1 MNRGRP
7 AARLPLLVTLLLAAV
22 TVLTAAPA
30 REALG
35 LQPSRPRPV
44 EDDDSRK
51 RPRIMTLSAGW
62 GGYVL
67 PGQPG
72 PWRVTLRPG
81 EKPVDATLAMSF
93 QQDGTQ
99 RTRIEQRVALIPG
112 QPVMLTFTAALLNH
126 NSEVNFTLQAS
137 NGATIDSAT
146 ASVWNSGPGELRY
159 ETPTIRYDGAVLFV
173 GRRTMPPAANGMLRP
188 SEEANARGSVTRRVL
203 FASVPPQ
210 DLPADAAAF
219 GGVEAI
225 VLDQQALMDLE
236 PTQQG
241 VLREFLF
248 MGGRVVLLA
257 DTAGEGWKRVISG
270 QAAGDAAMPIVLG
283 DSTQKPIA
291 AAVQALGIDSKVAA
305 ASAFVRGVQ
314 LTGRG
319 TDEGWELLPAAV
331 PQGEA
336 LTPLLARGPVGLGYL
351 TVYLMP
357 PSLMVDKLEGDLLEQ
372 AWNASLLASGV
383 GPSRRAPEE
392 RNFWSSHAQDSPRVR
407 DMQAGLAAN
416 MPPVQASHALAWVFG
431 LLMLGLG
438 LMLGIGDMVIHKRD
452 KKPRAYITAAVWIAV
467 ACGLTLVLPVLFL
480 RQTGFTMMYRQ
491 AEHLAPAEPTGA
503 ALEYQTAAHALLSAE
518 PGGWMPP
525 MQAAFGHG
533 VDLSEYAG
541 SDGNGLTLPTYRM
554 LQTSG
559 VEGRSLKML
568 SPLRTRRSS
577 LHCFMETGR
586 ASPSL
591 IATAATDTAGNPVL
605 RIGGLPPGAVVSQ
618 AALLP
623 TGDLVADS
631 PLADSSGT
639 VTLKLVM
646 PGDVVPAAAESN
658 PAAATMSQAG
668 AKAGGT
674 TTRPARP
681 ETRPTAPIR
690 AEAAE
695 PAIGTL
701 PYGDGLAMARLARA
715 RTGRFVVVSMVVTLK
730 KPEEGAQAASVMAS
744 RYTVSVPTGSWPR
757 PVCEELAQRAAKA
770 IAASIQA
777 QKTQGTDD
785 DQ

>member
-1 MNRGRP
+1 MNRARP

-35 LQPSRPRPV
+35 LQPSRPRAA
-44 EDDDSRK
+44 EDEDSRK

-62 GGYVL
+62 GGYVV

-81 EKPVDATLAMSF
+81 EKPVDATLVMSF

-112 QPVMLTFTAALLNH
+112 QPVVLTFTAALLNH
-126 NSEVNFTLQAS
+126 NSDVTFTLQAS

-173 GRRTMPPAANGMLRP
+173 GRRTMPPTANGMLRP
-188 SEEANARGSVTRRVL
+188 SDEANARGSVARRVL
-203 FASVPPQ
+203 FASVLPQ

-225 VLDQQALMDLE
+225 VIDQQALMDLE
-236 PTQQG
+236 PVQQG

-257 DTAGEGWKRVISG
+257 DAAGDGWKRAITG
-270 QAAGDAAMPIVLG
+270 QAGGDSAMPLALG

-291 AAVQALGIDSKVAA
+291 AAVRALGIDPKVAA

-319 TDEGWELLPAAV
+319 TDEGWEVLPTAASS
-331 PQGEA
+331 GES

-357 PSLMVDKLEGDLLEQ
+357 PSLMVDKLEGELLEQ
-372 AWNASLLASGV
+372 AWNAALLASGV

-407 DMQAGLAAN
+407 DMQAGLTAN
-416 MPPVQASHALAWVFG
+416 MPPVQSSHALAWVFG

-452 KKPRAYITAAVWIAV
+452 KKPRAYITAAVWITV
-467 ACGLTLVLPVLFL
+467 ACGLTLVLPMLFL
-480 RQTGFTMMYRQ
+480 RQTGFTMTYRQ

-518 PGGWMPP
+518 PGGWVPP

-533 VDLSEYAG
+533 VDLSEHSG
-541 SDGNGLTLPTYRM
+541 TDGNGLTLPTYRM

-591 IATAATDTAGNPVL
+591 IATAAT
-605 RIGGLPPGAVVSQ
+605 PPGAVVDM
-618 AALLP
+618 AGLLP
-623 TGDLVADS
+623 AGDLVAES
-631 PLADSSGT
+631 PVADSSGA

-646 PGDVVPAAAESN
+646 PGDGTQVDAASKPPAA
-658 PAAATMSQAG
+658 TTSQAG

-715 RTGRFVVVSMVVTLK
+715 RTGRFAVLSMVVTLK

-770 IAASIQA
+770 IAASNQA
-777 QKTQGTDD
+777 QKVRGTGE